1 MNKDYITYLYETG
14 MISKTDTHFANF
26 ITDLSKDNVPEIFLG
41 AALASSA
48 TGNGDI
54 CLDLGS
60 VSEKQVMEEQNGKR
74 PVIFPKLDVWLEK
87 LRKSPVVGNPGE
99 FCPLIL
105 DENNRL
111 YLYRYWEYEK
121 ILSESIK
128 RRVKED
134 VKDIDVALLK
144 ESLKKLFPE
153 KSGNDIDWQ
162 KVASLT
168 AAIKRFCVHI
178 LLLRFLQFCWSRQ
191 KVKS

>member
-1 MNKDYITYLYETG
+1 MNKNYITSLYDSG
-14 MISKTDTHFANF
+14 NISKVDTHFANF
-26 ITDLSKDNVPEIFLG
+26 ITDISKDNNPEIFLG
-41 AALASSA
+41 AALVSSA

-60 VSEKQVMEEQNGKR
+60 VSEKQMMEEKNGDT

-121 ILSESIK
+121 KLSSAISSVVL
-128 RRVKED
+128 RASAIP
-134 VKDIDVALLK
+134 KDCFWTVYLMFTPRLLP
-144 ESLKKLFPE
+144 FF
-153 KSGNDIDWQ
+153 
-162 KVASLT
+162 
-168 AAIKRFCVHI
+168 RY
-178 LLLRFLQFCWSRQ
+178 FLICSPL
-191 KVKS
+191 